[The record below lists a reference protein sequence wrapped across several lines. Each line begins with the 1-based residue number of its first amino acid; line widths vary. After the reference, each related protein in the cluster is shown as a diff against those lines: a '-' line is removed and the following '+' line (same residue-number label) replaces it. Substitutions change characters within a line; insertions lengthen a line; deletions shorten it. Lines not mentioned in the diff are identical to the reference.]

1 MKTVL
6 FVAGGI
12 VCACAWHAN
21 AQDTTASP
29 IDTSKASVLT
39 SDAQGPDTTTN
50 SMSGGPAM
58 VHGKTRGEVYEDLV
72 HSQQN
77 GEAARL
83 KGFYKGN

>member
-1 MKTVL
+1 MKAIL

-21 AQDTTASP
+21 AQDTTANP
-29 IDTSKASVLT
+29 IDASKASVT
-39 SDAQGPDTTTN
+39 AADSEGPDATTS
-50 SMSGGPAM
+50 SMSGGLAM

-72 HSQQN
+72 RSQQN

-83 KGFYKGN
+83 KGFYNGN